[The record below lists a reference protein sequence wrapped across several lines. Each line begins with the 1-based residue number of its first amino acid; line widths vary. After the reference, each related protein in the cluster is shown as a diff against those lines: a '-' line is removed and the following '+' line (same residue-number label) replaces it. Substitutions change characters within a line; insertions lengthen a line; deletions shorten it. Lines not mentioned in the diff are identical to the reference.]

1 MHAALIEWF
10 KEKLLKVSSNH
21 VTQKLVKYVDY
32 SKVLNNS
39 LEINLSNEEWITADY
54 HTFETYSMEE
64 GI

>member
-39 LEINLSNEEWITADY
+39 LEINLSNEE
-54 HTFETYSMEE
+54 
-64 GI
+64 